1 MPRTI
6 GLLRRTCPRRSA
18 MSAGTPRPCMR
29 GSVAPP
35 AWRSSQSSW
44 QRVVDAVW
52 SLRTRRRMAAA
63 VWSLRCRD
71 AVVQRSASPSGS
83 GRRPR
88 GRRRRPGCQRQKT
101 MLGISISYFLFC
113 CCFSTEAVP
122 NIRRTVSRR
131 LAAKNSAF
139 AARAC
144 WKAPETPRVDT
155 APEDA
160 SRQP

>member
-1 MPRTI
+1 
-6 GLLRRTCPRRSA
+6 
-18 MSAGTPRPCMR
+18 MR

-88 GRRRRPGCQRQKT
+88 GRRRRPGRQCVKKQCWEFRLVISFSVVVCQPKRCQT
-101 MLGISISYFLFC
+101 S
-113 CCFSTEAVP
+113 EE
-122 NIRRTVSRR
+122 R
-131 LAAKNSAF
+131 
-139 AARAC
+139 
-144 WKAPETPRVDT
+144 
-155 APEDA
+155 
-160 SRQP
+160 